1 MEVEMETES
10 MKPLASGDPDPS
22 TGEGD
27 QVKEGPDES
36 SSDITDRSTEEG
48 DTPMD
53 ISPASQRIS
62 PIIKQLMPELT
73 VVLIGDTN
81 CVETGSKNLLLAQ
94 DEQAAAVAKFKQFSS
109 KLYDLCGRHISVINM
124 LGLQHAE
131 QLEQESLSH
140 IDQIV
145 HEQGIQAFLLLLP
158 NGQHVSHYTS
168 GLQWLEKIF
177 GKGSLAFVMT
187 VVTQES
193 DEKCESALA
202 DLTASSDIDE
212 KRFHTCTKSMR
223 DETEI
228 IALLEKIDVM
238 VSENEPHCYSG
249 PMCVEEKEQ
258 KQNLKLDHEPQEEER
273 TSGSVF
279 QQTTKSSEIL
289 MLVF

>member
-36 SSDITDRSTEEG
+36 SSDITDRSTEEV
-48 DTPMD
+48 
-53 ISPASQRIS
+53 
-62 PIIKQLMPELT
+62 MPELT

-81 CVETGSKNLLLAQ
+81 SVETGSKNLLLDH
-94 DEQAAAVAKFKQFSS
+94 DEQTAAVDEFTQFSS

-187 VVTQES
+187 VVTHES

-202 DLTASSDIDE
+202 GLKAFSDIDE

-238 VSENEPHCYSG
+238 VSENETHCYSG

-258 KQNLKLDHEPQEEER
+258 KQNLKLDHESQEEER
-273 TSGSVF
+273 TTGSVF
-279 QQTTKSSEIL
+279 QQTTENGEIL
-289 MLVF
+289 MLCSSGTLIKSPQSQILET